1 MKQSMNPGYF
11 RLSTAGDA
19 STDMLLAKSRSAFG
33 PAPKATTT
41 APNYRF
47 VLTLAVI
54 GLIAAGMVAVLMVT
68 EPVLLAWT
76 NPM

>member
-1 MKQSMNPGYF
+1 MKQSYF

-19 STDMLLAKSRSAFG
+19 STDMLLAQSRSAFG
-33 PAPKATTT
+33 PAPKAATTT
-41 APNYRF
+41 APRYRF
-47 VLTLAVI
+47 ALAMVVVGLVLTGVIAV
-54 GLIAAGMVAVLMVT
+54 MVAT